1 MPRYSLRSVLDW
13 LRAGYPE
20 GIPPK
25 DHFALL
31 SVLRRRLTDEDISE
45 ILDLSIAT
53 AHEHPQR
60 HVDYDTLREIIAGV
74 LHEEPTEA
82 DLERVTEQLVSGAGR
97 WSPGTT
103 RPSTTRIPSARHA
116 TITPPN
122 RAELI
127 GDASS
132 SPRFDHRMVAR
143 RISGRRTRTGL
154 RAAVGTPE
162 TATVRRRGRSGCRY
176 PHRGGDLPVS
186 KTDIAVLITKITNE
200 MPLARDIDRVRVH
213 LEAGGWPLMGH
224 DQ

>member
-162 TATVRRRGRSGCRY
+162 TQLSDDEVDQVADTLIEE
-176 PHRGGDLPVS
+176 GDLPVS